1 MGHRTCLDVLRKRII
16 LVATV
21 FELRTFQPEN
31 RGILEDKTNSNHSSQ
46 HET

>member
-1 MGHRTCLDVLRKRII
+1 MGHRTCLDVLRKRKI
-16 LVATV
+16 LAATV

-31 RGILEDKTNSNHSSQ
+31 RGILEDKRNRNHSPQ